1 MLRLRNLRAPLFSTR
16 CRLPNTPAAVLLLSL
31 QRLLSATAAP
41 TPPKPFAAEE
51 YLISTCG
58 LTRAQALKASKQIGH
73 ISSPSRPDAV
83 LAFLSKLGVSRP
95 VIAGI
100 VASDPRFLCA
110 NVEKTLAPRV
120 TELTEL
126 GLSRAQMARLVPLAG
141 TAFRS
146 KALGSNLSFW
156 LQVMGSFEK
165 VLAVLNPKSNILGS
179 DVEKVVKP
187 NLALLQ
193 QYGVHVCNF
202 PYSLLPQVL
211 TRAPE
216 HVQAA
221 VARIGEFGLQ
231 RNSGMFR
238 HALVVFAFQSQEK
251 VDDKTRALKMLGF
264 SQEDVLT
271 AVGKMPIL
279 LNMSI
284 ERLRRNLDFL
294 TRDVGL
300 EIPYIAQRPVLL
312 MYSLER
318 RLIPRH
324 HLIKILDANGLLGDR
339 FDFYYAFALS
349 EKKFLDR
356 FIHHYKHTLPG
367 LADAYTS
374 SCARKVP
381 HGITI

>member
-156 LQVMGSFEK
+156 LQVMGSF
-165 VLAVLNPKSNILGS
+165 
-179 DVEKVVKP
+179 EKVVKP